1 MFVIKVGYGFK
12 YIVVAYIGELW
23 FDFDLWWC
31 GHWGTHSI
39 SSIGI
44 FFSKLLGVNVCS
56 SSDASSDGLS
66 TQTLLTKFLS
76 MFLGEQMLQMSNT
89 MQR

>member
-1 MFVIKVGYGFK
+1 
-12 YIVVAYIGELW
+12 
-23 FDFDLWWC
+23 
-31 GHWGTHSI
+31 
-39 SSIGI
+39 
-44 FFSKLLGVNVCS
+44 LLGVNVCS